1 MHAPGTHVVL
11 QCFNGTAKGPPDER
25 PSNDYWRM
33 IGSNGVVLEPANAR
47 GRVLVRFDKDVA
59 ALGLTCHN
67 PEPNSLLIAE
77 SDLAAIT

>member
-1 MHAPGTHVVL
+1 MLQRHRRGPAGQKALGRLLAPDRQH
-11 QCFNGTAKGPPDER
+11 R
-25 PSNDYWRM
+25 
-33 IGSNGVVLEPANAR
+33 VVLEPANAR

-67 PEPNSLLIAE
+67 PELNSLLIAE